1 MSTSTHSEPHTIA
14 IPADLFARIA
24 ETARAKGE
32 DPDKFVLDALTETV
46 AEPAWKSRLRQS
58 QALMQQAFIESGLTE
73 EEVAADID
81 AEIKAYRA
89 ERRVA
94 ETPPR

>member
-46 AEPAWKSRLRQS
+46 AEPEWKAKLRRS
-58 QALMQQAFIESGLTE
+58 QEKAQQAFIESGLTE
-73 EEVAADID
+73 EEIAADID

-89 ERRVA
+89 ERRNQEA
-94 ETPPR
+94 